1 MAEKKQELGCVES
14 TEPHATSKEKVE
26 PGHSM
31 VTFLALPLGGIPI
44 CSGVNSPNH
53 GIMVPLVNCTTGLH
67 SSLHKS
73 HFPSMLAKEDS
84 DTRNCLSSSGRAL
97 FLRI

>member
-1 MAEKKQELGCVES
+1 MAKKTQVLGCVES

-31 VTFLALPLGGIPI
+31 VTCLALPLGGIPI
-44 CSGVNSPNH
+44 CLGGNSPNH

-67 SSLHKS
+67 GS
-73 HFPSMLAKEDS
+73 
-84 DTRNCLSSSGRAL
+84 
-97 FLRI
+97 